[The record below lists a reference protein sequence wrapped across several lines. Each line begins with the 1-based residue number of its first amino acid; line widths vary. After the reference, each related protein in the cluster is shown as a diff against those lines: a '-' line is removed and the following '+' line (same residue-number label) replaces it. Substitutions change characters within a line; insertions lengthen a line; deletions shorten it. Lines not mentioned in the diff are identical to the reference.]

1 MKVTDI
7 TQQKHNKERVS
18 VFVDDKYAFSLDE
31 VDAVRL
37 KIKIGMELS
46 EKDIEKCCMESN
58 LSKAM
63 KKAFNILSV
72 KPMTCRELK
81 KKLAE
86 KGYDEAVTSVAVA
99 ELEDMGYLNDYEYA
113 CMYIEFA
120 AQKCHGERKIRYE
133 LAHRGVDAD
142 VIEDAVCEKF
152 RTGADEMADMI
163 YAKYGDADLSDM
175 KMRQRVTRFFAARG
189 FGFGEINDAI
199 RLYEQRREE

>member
-37 KIKIGMELS
+37 KIKIGTELS

-72 KPMTCRELK
+72 KPMTCRELE

-142 VIEDAVCEKF
+142 VI
-152 RTGADEMADMI
+152 
-163 YAKYGDADLSDM
+163 
-175 KMRQRVTRFFAARG
+175 
-189 FGFGEINDAI
+189 
-199 RLYEQRREE
+199 